1 MDGFK
6 ERNEAGL
13 ESEQYVRAEL
23 EQRGY
28 DVQTWGREVFSP
40 GINAALNSYR
50 DTYGNSCA
58 LRWQPDFL
66 IMQRG
71 KPQSLRAVEVKR
83 YYGQPKISRLAA
95 DALIGLD
102 RAYRM
107 PILIVFHCPER
118 DEDHVLGVLT
128 ARQCLKLGGTTN
140 PGNPETGSGE
150 PLFYIDPRHL
160 EPFDKHFGA
169 KTKPQ

>member
-1 MDGFK
+1 MDDFN
-6 ERNEAGL
+6 ERNKAGS

-28 DVQTWGREVFSP
+28 TVDSWGRSVFSP

-58 LRWQPDFL
+58 LRWQPDF
-66 IMQRG
+66 IIRNG
-71 KPQSLRAVEVKR
+71 NPHSLRAVEVKR
-83 YYGQPKISRLAA
+83 YYGKPDISRLAA
-95 DALIGLD
+95 DALVGLD

-160 EPFDKHFGA
+160 KPFDNFFGA
-169 KTKPQ
+169 KPQQ